1 MSIMEDT
8 VYLTIEDDGSGRF
21 SAQVDDAVYRFTASE
36 GAAPT
41 EARLRYEETLNGRGE
56 IRVSDPPEDVWAFVM
71 KSEQMS
77 RYLELRNYD
86 KIVRER

>member
-1 MSIMEDT
+1 MSIMEDK

-21 SAQVDDAVYRFTASE
+21 SVQMGDAIYRFTASE
-36 GAAPT
+36 GAVST
-41 EARLRYEETLNGRGE
+41 EARLRYEETLNGRGK
-56 IRVSDPPEDVWAFVM
+56 IRTSDPPEDVWKFIM
-71 KSEQMS
+71 KSSEMS